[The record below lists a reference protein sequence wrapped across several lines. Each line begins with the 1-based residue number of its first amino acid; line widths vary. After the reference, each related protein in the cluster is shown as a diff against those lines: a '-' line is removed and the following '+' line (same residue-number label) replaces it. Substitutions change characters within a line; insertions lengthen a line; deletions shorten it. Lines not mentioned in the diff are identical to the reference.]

1 MSPLVISTKNK
12 HFELPD
18 PERVARPGFVAQLVE
33 RRSVKPDVVGSS
45 PTEASIL
52 IYILHKGGIFYLKE
66 ISKEEVQILEKNNLI
81 HNTVRGYVNRRGESV
96 GFYRTRN
103 KRYIE
108 DRFADTA
115 KRLLNEAK
123 K

>member
-45 PTEASIL
+45 PAEASIL

>member
-1 MSPLVISTKNK
+1 M
-12 HFELPD
+12 
-18 PERVARPGFVAQLVE
+18 
-33 RRSVKPDVVGSS
+33 
-45 PTEASIL
+45 
-52 IYILHKGGIFYLKE
+52 KE
-66 ISKEEVQILEKNNLI
+66 ISKEEVQILEKNDLI
-81 HNTVRGYVNRRGESV
+81 RNTVRGYVNRRGESV

-115 KRLLNEAK
+115 KRLMKEAK